1 MTLLRDK
8 EGWLAAAGG
17 GGGGRAPYAEEE
29 EEEGNEEEEAIG
41 RGVCGETRT
50 TTDTTAA
57 RATATTWLE
66 RLEEGW
72 ISIKSQVV
80 AR

>member
-29 EEEGNEEEEAIG
+29 DEEEAIG
-41 RGVCGETRT
+41 EGVSVSVWR
-50 TTDTTAA
+50 DA
-57 RATATTWLE
+57 RA
-66 RLEEGW
+66 EE
-72 ISIKSQVV
+72 
-80 AR
+80 ARSSSDDNLAS

>member
-50 TTDTTAA
+50 TTDDCSDAP
-57 RATATTWLE
+57 RRR
-66 RLEEGW
+66 RLG
-72 ISIKSQVV
+72 
-80 AR
+80 